1 MEHKVQ
7 RWSGGRWLVG
17 GALIALGVVFLLM
30 NFDIIDRFPLWKF
43 WPLIL
48 IVIGLNKFNEP
59 YHRAES
65 FWLIGLGLV
74 FQWNM
79 LRIMGYSWGDT
90 WPAVLI
96 LLGLFWMFESV
107 EKESRRKQ
115 LKETLNI
122 NAQA

>member
-17 GALIALGVVFLLM
+17 GGLIALGVVFLLM

>member
-30 NFDIIDRFPLWKF
+30 NLDIIDRFPLWKF